1 MKVPKQ
7 VAVVGGGLAGML
19 CADSLASKGFDVKV
33 FDMGRRASGGR
44 ASVRHT
50 QEVCFD
56 PYPIDLLTIPM
67 YASRTWGKAID
78 QDSQL
83 TTRTFLQGYFFNHG
97 LQFMKIR
104 NDQLLERAAEWE
116 RAGAL
121 MRWQGK
127 HGLYKANTGVY
138 TARDKWTKSEHK
150 G

>member
-1 MKVPKQ
+1 MGEITMKVPKQ

-50 QEVCFD
+50 QE
-56 PYPIDLLTIPM
+56 
-67 YASRTWGKAID
+67 
-78 QDSQL
+78 
-83 TTRTFLQGYFFNHG
+83 GYFFNHG

-150 G
+150 GFCSFLEP